1 MKNYDIENYWKKVAA
16 TNRFADECI
25 TPILRGLFG
34 EVGSIM
40 SVAKKYRREEN
51 VYTNFRSNL
60 TEELGDV
67 FWYFTALVQHL
78 DLWPCDLDSFISEA
92 KADNVSPK
100 KRLTKKEKDE
110 RHKKSMS
117 GICCY
122 AARLLKVEQMIPA
135 KQHAYMKKF
144 LGYYFSILDRYEIC
158 FSHVL
163 KTNIKKTDS
172 CFVKFVDQDLSKFP
186 TFDCEYGEKERLPRK
201 FKVEI
206 EENNNKMVKVLFD
219 GHQLGDMLNDNSDV
233 EDGFRYHDVI
243 HFSHLAILHWSP
255 TMRGFLHRKRKS
267 DKKVDEIQ
275 DGGRAIVIEEGL
287 TAWLFS
293 RAKAANY
300 FEGHE
305 EIPMD
310 ILKTIEEFVRGYE
323 VEQCPMS
330 LWKHCIIRGYD
341 VFRDVKRHRGGL
353 IFGDMEKRT
362 LEFKKRLDK

>member
-1 MKNYDIENYWKKVAA
+1 MKDYDIENYWKKVAA
-16 TNRFADECI
+16 TNRFAGKCV

-34 EVGSIM
+34 EVGSVM
-40 SVAKKYRREEN
+40 SVAKKYRREEK

-67 FWYFTALVQHL
+67 FWYFTALAQHL
-78 DLWPCDLDSFISEA
+78 DLWPCDLDSFISET
-92 KADNVSPK
+92 KRDNDSPRP
-100 KRLTKKEKDE
+100 RLTKEEKI
-110 RHKKSMS
+110 KKQKKTMS
-117 GICCY
+117 GICDY
-122 AARLLKVEQMIPA
+122 AARLQKIEQMIPA
-135 KQHAYMKKF
+135 KQHTDMKRF

-163 KTNIKKTDS
+163 KENIEKTDS
-172 CFVKFVDQDLSKFP
+172 CFVKFEDQDLSSFP
-186 TFDCEYGEKERLPRK
+186 TFDCEYEEKERLPRK
-201 FKVEI
+201 FKIEI
-206 EENNNKMVKVLFD
+206 EEDDDKMVKILFD
-219 GHQLGDMLNDNSDV
+219 GDQLGDMLNDNIDV
-233 EDGFRYHDVI
+233 EDGFRYHDVL

-267 DKKVDEIQ
+267 NKRVDENQ

-293 RAKAANY
+293 RAKNANY

-310 ILKTIEEFVRGYE
+310 ILKTIQEFVRGYE
-323 VEQCPMS
+323 VEQCPMN
-330 LWKHCIIRGYD
+330 LWKHCIITGFN
-341 VFRDVKRHRGGL
+341 VFRDARKHRGGL

-362 LEFKKRLDK
+362 LEFRKRPDK